1 MLELLLFLCEKN
13 KRLENRVKLYNIFYI
28 FEKYMFKIVNVCE
41 IRKFYSQNDV
51 YSRGN

>member
-13 KRLENRVKLYNIFYI
+13 KRMENRVKLYNIFYI

-41 IRKFYSQNDV
+41 IKKFYA
-51 YSRGN
+51 